1 MVKTKDEIMEEIR
14 AYIGDR
20 ADDETIALVENISDT
35 IDDYAAHGDY
45 DEKLMAVEAEW
56 RRKYIDRFMN
66 GGENKSDAKV
76 EKTEDEEKEK
86 AEEIKIED
94 LYTERRVI
102 ENA

>member
-20 ADDETIALVENISDT
+20 ADDQTIALVENISDT

-45 DEKLMAVEAEW
+45 DNKLMAVEAEW
-56 RRKYIDRFMN
+56 RRRYIDRFMN
-66 GGENKSDAKV
+66 GGDNKTDV
-76 EKTEDEEKEK
+76 ELEKTEDDEKDK

-94 LYTERRVI
+94 LYTEK
-102 ENA
+102 ESD

>member
-14 AYIGDR
+14 RYIGDR
-20 ADDETIALVENISDT
+20 SDDQTIALIENISDT
-35 IDDYAAHGDY
+35 IDDYAAHSDY

-66 GGENKSDAKV
+66 GGENKSEVKV
-76 EKTEDEEKEK
+76 ETTEDEEKEK

-94 LYTERRVI
+94 LYTEK
-102 ENA
+102 ESD

>member
-20 ADDETIALVENISDT
+20 SDDQTIALIENISDT

-56 RRKYIDRFMN
+56 RRKYIDRFMS
-66 GGENKSDAKV
+66 GGENKNEVEV
-76 EKTEDEEKEK
+76 EKTEDEEKDK
-86 AEEIKIED
+86 SEEITIDD
-94 LYTERRVI
+94 LYTEK
-102 ENA
+102 ESD

>member
-20 ADDETIALVENISDT
+20 SDDQTIALFENISDT

-66 GGENKSDAKV
+66 GGENKSDVKV
-76 EKTEDEEKEK
+76 ETTDNEKDK
-86 AEEIKIED
+86 SEEITIDD
-94 LYTERRVI
+94 LYTEK
-102 ENA
+102 ESD

>member
-20 ADDETIALVENISDT
+20 ADDQTIALVENISDT

-45 DEKLMAVEAEW
+45 DKKLMAIETEW

-66 GGENKSDAKV
+66 GGENKNEVDV
-76 EKTEDEEKEK
+76 EKTADEKDN
-86 AEEIKIED
+86 AEEITIDD
-94 LYTERRVI
+94 LYTEK
-102 ENA
+102 ESD

>member
-45 DEKLMAVEAEW
+45 DEKLTAVEAEW

-66 GGENKSDAKV
+66 GGENKTDVKV

-94 LYTERRVI
+94 LYTEK
-102 ENA
+102 ESD

>member
-20 ADDETIALVENISDT
+20 SDDQTIALVENISDT

-45 DEKLMAVEAEW
+45 DNKLMAVEEAW

-66 GGENKSDAKV
+66 GGENKSDV
-76 EKTEDEEKEK
+76 ETTEDEEKT
-86 AEEIKIED
+86 EEITIDD
-94 LYTERRVI
+94 LYTES
-102 ENA
+102 EDD

>member
-20 ADDETIALVENISDT
+20 SDDQTIELIENISDT

-56 RRKYIDRFMN
+56 RRRYIDRFMN
-66 GGENKSDAKV
+66 GGENKSDV
-76 EKTEDEEKEK
+76 EITEGEEKTE
-86 AEEIKIED
+86 EITIDD
-94 LYTERRVI
+94 LYTES
-102 ENA
+102 EED

>member
-14 AYIGDR
+14 RYIGDR
-20 ADDETIALVENISDT
+20 SDDQTIALIEDISDT

-66 GGENKSDAKV
+66 GGENKNEVKV

-94 LYTERRVI
+94 LYTEK
-102 ENA
+102 ESD

>member
-1 MVKTKDEIMEEIR
+1 MVKNKDEIMEEIR

-45 DEKLMAVEAEW
+45 DKKLMAVEAEW

-66 GGENKSDAKV
+66 GGENKSEVKV
-76 EKTEDEEKEK
+76 ETTEDEEKEK

-94 LYTERRVI
+94 LYTEK
-102 ENA
+102 ESD

>member
-1 MVKTKDEIMEEIR
+1 MVKGEYEIMEEIR

-20 ADDETIALVENISDT
+20 SDDQTISLIENISDT

-66 GGENKSDAKV
+66 GGENKNEVEV
-76 EKTEDEEKEK
+76 EKTKDEEKDK
-86 AEEIKIED
+86 SEEIKIED
-94 LYTERRVI
+94 IYTEK
-102 ENA
+102 ESD

>member
-20 ADDETIALVENISDT
+20 ADDQTIALVENISDT
-35 IDDYAAHGDY
+35 IDDYAAHGNY

-56 RRKYIDRFMN
+56 RRRYIDRFMN
-66 GGENKSDAKV
+66 GGENKIEVEVAK
-76 EKTEDEEKEK
+76 TDDEEKDN

-94 LYTERRVI
+94 LYTEK
-102 ENA
+102 ESD

>member
-20 ADDETIALVENISDT
+20 SDDQTISLIENISDT

-56 RRKYIDRFMN
+56 RRKYIDRFMS
-66 GGENKSDAKV
+66 GGENKTEVEV
-76 EKTEDEEKEK
+76 EKTEDDEKEK

-94 LYTERRVI
+94 LYTEK
-102 ENA
+102 ESD

>member
-14 AYIGDR
+14 MYIGDR
-20 ADDETIALVENISDT
+20 SDDQTIALIENISDT

-66 GGENKSDAKV
+66 GGENKNEVKV

-94 LYTERRVI
+94 LYVEK
-102 ENA
+102 ESD

>member
-20 ADDETIALVENISDT
+20 ADDQTIALVENISDT

-45 DEKLMAVEAEW
+45 DKKLMAVEAEW

-66 GGENKSDAKV
+66 GGENKNEVEV
-76 EKTEDEEKEK
+76 EKNDDEEKDN
-86 AEEIKIED
+86 AEEITIDD
-94 LYTERRVI
+94 LYTEK
-102 ENA
+102 ESD

>member
-66 GGENKSDAKV
+66 GGENKIEVEVAK
-76 EKTEDEEKEK
+76 TDDEEKDN

-94 LYTERRVI
+94 LYTEK
-102 ENA
+102 ESE

>member
-20 ADDETIALVENISDT
+20 SDDQTIALVENISDT

-45 DEKLMAVEAEW
+45 DKKLMAVEEAW

-66 GGENKSDAKV
+66 GGENKEVEV
-76 EKTEDEEKEK
+76 EKTEDDEKDT

-94 LYTERRVI
+94 LYTEK
-102 ENA
+102 ESD

>member
-1 MVKTKDEIMEEIR
+1 MVKTKDEIMEEIH

-20 ADDETIALVENISDT
+20 SDDQTISLVENISDT
-35 IDDYAAHGDY
+35 MDDYAAHGDY

-66 GGENKSDAKV
+66 GGENKDDVEV
-76 EKTEDEEKEK
+76 EKTDEEKDK

-94 LYTERRVI
+94 LYTEK
-102 ENA
+102 ESE

>member
-20 ADDETIALVENISDT
+20 ADDQTIALVENISDT

-45 DEKLMAVEAEW
+45 DGKLMAVEAEW
-56 RRKYIDRFMN
+56 RRRYIDRFMN
-66 GGENKSDAKV
+66 GGENKIEVEVAK
-76 EKTEDEEKEK
+76 TDDEEKDN

-94 LYTERRVI
+94 LYTEK
-102 ENA
+102 ESD

>member
-20 ADDETIALVENISDT
+20 SDDQTISLIENISDT

-56 RRKYIDRFMN
+56 RRKYIDRFMT
-66 GGENKSDAKV
+66 GGEKKNEVEV
-76 EKTEDEEKEK
+76 EKTEDEKDK
-86 AEEIKIED
+86 SEEIKIED
-94 LYTERRVI
+94 LYTEK
-102 ENA
+102 ESD

>member
-20 ADDETIALVENISDT
+20 SDDQTIALIENISDT
-35 IDDYAAHGDY
+35 LDDYAAHGDY

-66 GGENKSDAKV
+66 GGENKNEIEV
-76 EKTEDEEKEK
+76 EKTKDEEKDNS
-86 AEEIKIED
+86 EEIKIED
-94 LYTERRVI
+94 LYTEK
-102 ENA
+102 ESD

>member
-20 ADDETIALVENISDT
+20 SDDQTIALIENISDT

-56 RRKYIDRFMN
+56 RRKYIDRFMT
-66 GGENKSDAKV
+66 GGEKKNDVEV
-76 EKTEDEEKEK
+76 EKTEDEEKDK
-86 AEEIKIED
+86 SEEIKIED
-94 LYTERRVI
+94 LYTEK
-102 ENA
+102 ESD

>member
-14 AYIGDR
+14 TYIGER
-20 ADDETIALVENISDT
+20 SDDQTIALIENISDT

-66 GGENKSDAKV
+66 GGENKSDVKV

-94 LYTERRVI
+94 LYTEK
-102 ENA
+102 ESD